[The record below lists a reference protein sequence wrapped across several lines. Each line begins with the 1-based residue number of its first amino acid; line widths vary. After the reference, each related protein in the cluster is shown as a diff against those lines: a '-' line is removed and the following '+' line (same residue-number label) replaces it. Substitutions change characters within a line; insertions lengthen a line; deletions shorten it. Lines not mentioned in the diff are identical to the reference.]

1 MSPIVVCFSGRI
13 AIGKT
18 SASKALAEKLSCPW
32 AGFGDY
38 VRAVA
43 VKRGLNPEDRDQ
55 LQNLGESIIRAHGFD
70 WFCKEVIA
78 AANWSGDCPLVVDG
92 IRHVEAFQTIG
103 RLLPSHR
110 TVLIHLKIDS
120 EEALGAR
127 FAERG
132 VGFEKRAKW
141 ESHSTE
147 RQVLSTLPT
156 IANLVVSADLT
167 LDEITAQIISFLTKE
182 AAR

>member
-1 MSPIVVCFSGRI
+1 MSPIVICFSGRI

-18 SASKALAEKLSCPW
+18 SASKALAEELGCPW
-32 AGFGDY
+32 TGFGDY
-38 VRAVA
+38 VRGLAI
-43 VKRGLNPEDRDQ
+43 KRGLNPEDRDQ
-55 LQNLGESIIRAHGFD
+55 LQNLGESIIKEHGFE

-78 AANWSGDCPLVVDG
+78 AANWLGDCPLVLDG

-103 RLLPSHR
+103 RLLPSYR
-110 TVLIHLKIDS
+110 TVLIHLMIDS
-120 EEALGAR
+120 EEALHVR

-132 VGFEKRAKW
+132 MGSEKRAKW
-141 ESHSTE
+141 ETHSTE

-167 LDEITAQIISFLTKE
+167 LNEITAQLMGFLTKE